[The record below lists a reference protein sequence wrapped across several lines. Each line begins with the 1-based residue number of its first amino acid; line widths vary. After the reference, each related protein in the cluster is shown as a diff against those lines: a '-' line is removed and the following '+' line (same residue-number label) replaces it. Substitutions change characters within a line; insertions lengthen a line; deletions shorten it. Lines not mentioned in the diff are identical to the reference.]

1 MLIPWLKKT
10 LKTKTGLLQD
20 VLSNVLEFFFSFFH
34 IREQIGNPPVFNFQD
49 RAENGKMENL
59 RTVIAYF
66 ARNVLSNAFLPQLP
80 IS

>member
-1 MLIPWLKKT
+1 MFITWLKKT

-20 VLSNVLEFFFSFFH
+20 VLSNVLEFFFFH

-49 RAENGKMENL
+49 RAENGKLENL

-66 ARNVLSNAFLPQLP
+66 AGNVLSNAFLPQLP